1 MDVVDVTPIGPQPL
15 KDTAVRSACDKTL
28 KPEVRS
34 LPNCSKLGKPESHN
48 DLPLRLPR
56 SLRLERD
63 VLFIGTRF
71 SNLYT
76 AVHECVTVIMMA
88 LVRHG
93 DNYEQTG
100 PHRPRLVVSR
110 GTCPPLSPC
119 PHANSFI
126 IGTAVI
132 NTHTSTVS
140 IPK

>member
-76 AVHECVTVIMMA
+76 AVHECVTVIMMS
-88 LVRHG
+88 
-93 DNYEQTG
+93 
-100 PHRPRLVVSR
+100 RLVHTGLGSSSLVAHV
-110 GTCPPLSPC
+110 LHY
-119 PHANSFI
+119 PHAPTR
-126 IGTAVI
+126 TAL
-132 NTHTSTVS
+132 
-140 IPK
+140 